1 MAGGST
7 FGILSM
13 MQHLIETQQFTKEAL
28 KELFKLASSL
38 EGKRDE
44 SLRGKILASLFFEP
58 STRTRL
64 SFESAMMRLG
74 GNVLSMEN
82 ASESSSATK
91 GETIEDTI
99 RIVDNYADAIVMR
112 HPEAGAAARA
122 AVVSEVPIIN
132 GGDGAGQHPTQAFLD
147 LYTIDREI
155 GRTDNFH
162 IAFVGDLKYGR
173 AARSLAYLLGRYDK
187 VRMTFVSAPAL
198 KMKDDIKQYL
208 RENSVHFEETEDIQH
223 AMQEADVVY
232 QTRVQKERFP
242 SPEEYQQFKGAYVI
256 DRPMADHMKD
266 GSILIHPLPRAGEI
280 TPEVDESSHAV
291 YFKQAG
297 YGVLVRMALLKTIL
311 AEDTTLIRPRRKK

>member
-1 MAGGST
+1 MLYFSLM
-7 FGILSM
+7 I
-13 MQHLIETQQFTKEAL
+13 HLIETQQFDREAL
-28 KELFKLASSL
+28 QRLFELATSY

-64 SFESAMMRLG
+64 SFESAMLRLG

-99 RIVDNYADAIVMR
+99 RIVDNYADTIVMR

-122 AVVSEVPIIN
+122 AAVSEVPIIN

-147 LYTIDREI
+147 LYTIEREI
-155 GRTDNFH
+155 GRTDGFH

-173 AARSLAYLLGRYDK
+173 AARSLAYLLGKYNGVK
-187 VRMTFVSAPAL
+187 MTFVSAPAL

-208 RENSVHFEETEDIQH
+208 QENDVNFEETEDLGQ
-223 AMQEADVVY
+223 AMQKADVVY

-242 SPEEYQQFKGAYVI
+242 SPEEYQKFRGAYVI
-256 DRPMADHMKD
+256 DRGLADHMKK
-266 GSILIHPLPRAGEI
+266 GAILIHPLPRAGEI
-280 TPEVDESSHAV
+280 APEVDDSPHAV

-297 YGVLVRMALLKTIL
+297 YGVLVRMALLLTFLGEKKKTIR
-311 AEDTTLIRPRRKK
+311 AHRKEK

>member
-1 MAGGST
+1 
-7 FGILSM
+7 
-13 MQHLIETQQFTKEAL
+13 MQHLIETQQFDREAL
-28 KELFKLASSL
+28 TKLFDLATSL

-44 SLRGKILASLFFEP
+44 SLRGKILATLFFEP

-64 SFESAMMRLG
+64 SFESSMYRLG
-74 GNVLSMEN
+74 GHVMSMEN
-82 ASESSSATK
+82 ASESSSSTK

-112 HPEAGAAARA
+112 HPEAGAAERA
-122 AVVSEVPIIN
+122 AKVSEVPIIN

-147 LYTIDREI
+147 LYTISREI

-173 AARSLAYLLGRYDK
+173 AARSLAYLLGRYDN
-187 VRMTFVSAPAL
+187 VRMTFVSAPQL
-198 KMKDDIKQYL
+198 KMGDDIKEYL
-208 RENSVHFEETEDIQH
+208 SRHNVTFTETESMSE
-223 AMQEADVVY
+223 AMRESDVVY

-242 SPEEYQQFKGAYVI
+242 SQEEYEKFKGAYVI
-256 DRPMADHMKD
+256 DRAAADSMKD
-266 GSILIHPLPRAGEI
+266 GAILIHPLPRAGEI
-280 TPEVDESSHAV
+280 APEVDDSPHAV

-311 AEDTTLIRPRRKK
+311 GS